1 CCPNGSLSIISNHVP
16 FVKYFLKLFL
26 KFFRTLSPATR
37 VSAAVDFQFTRFI
50 LPCQALFRSFF
61 LFFRLFSSRSQSA
74 ANFFIFARAIGL
86 FRLFLSSK
94 NRFFLRFFAL
104 LGASQASSP
113 APSHFLPY
121 YIYNMPPS
129 FSEGSPPL
137 RKGEEKLYNIFGK
150 LKPFSKKGYLSS
162 ESAF

>member
-1 CCPNGSLSIISNHVP
+1 LFNFQGSLLPKRQPIYYIQPCTLCQV
-16 FVKYFLKLFL
+16 LF
-26 KFFRTLSPATR
+26 KTFSEVFSYPPPATR
-37 VSAAVDFQFTRFI
+37 VSAAVDFQFTKFI

-121 YIYNMPPS
+121 YI
-129 FSEGSPPL
+129 
-137 RKGEEKLYNIFGK
+137 
-150 LKPFSKKGYLSS
+150 
-162 ESAF
+162 